1 MIYGLVIIFGATVF
15 ALVNTTA
22 PFLAS
27 ILPTAVAPEPIVMDV
42 KAITV
47 PLNLV

>member
-1 MIYGLVIIFGATVF
+1 MFV
-15 ALVNTTA
+15 LVNTTA

-27 ILPTAVAPEPIVMDV
+27 ILPTVVAPDPIVMDV

-47 PLNLV
+47 PLNKV